1 MRDHLIQEIGQIEQ
15 HIARGDIAIG
25 RAQNSITL
33 MERLGLDSTAASA
46 GLKSFNALQE
56 ARFALRRILLSEW
69 YAPRP

>member
-33 MERLGLDSTAASA
+33 MERLGLDSSASRAAVES
-46 GLKSFNALQE
+46 SNALQE
-56 ARFALRRILLSEW
+56 ARFALRRSLLSKW